1 MYIYLA
7 GTTPAIATYQFSD
20 SQITWQKMVD
30 REIESIAGGDIVY
43 FASAVESD
51 TSPALTS

>member
-7 GTTPAIATYQFSD
+7 DTTPAIATYQFSD
-20 SQITWQKMVD
+20 SQITWQKME

-43 FASAVESD
+43 FAPAVQSD
-51 TSPALTS
+51 TSPALAS